1 MKRIAAAAA
10 QDLFALVVLLLDER
24 VRDPELAARVVAE
37 ADDVARPDVVAVDV
51 LLGLRARCSPLY
63 AIAATA
69 LHLHTIAAR

>member
-1 MKRIAAAAA
+1 MLAVPVEELPGAVALDDALAAAAA

-51 LLGLRARCSPLY
+51 LLGLRVLQ
-63 AIAATA
+63 
-69 LHLHTIAAR
+69 